1 MPLRILLNGAQGRMG
16 RAILTLAEDNPD
28 ILVARQL
35 DANDPLTDA
44 AFDNIDVAVDFSTH
58 AATLP
63 LAQAAARRRVPLVI
77 GTTGHS
83 DAERAAL
90 LPFTTQIPVVWSGN
104 YSLGVNLFNYLVKR
118 AATVLSSRY
127 DVEILEM
134 HHRHKADAPSGT
146 AGKLIEIVKNARAL
160 SADNVVHGRQGLP
173 GPRPENQIGV
183 HSLRGGDVI
192 GDHTVIFAGEGERL
206 ELTHRASQRAI
217 FATGALRAAQWLVQE
232 KKPPGLYGMDD
243 VLGLKD

>member
-16 RAILTLAEDNPD
+16 RAILAATEETPD
-28 ILVARQL
+28 VLVARQL

-44 AFDNIDVAVDFSTH
+44 AFDNIDVAIDFSSH
-58 AATLP
+58 DATLA
-63 LAQAAARRRVPLVI
+63 LVQAAARRRVPLVI

-83 DAERAAL
+83 ESERAAI
-90 LPFTTQIPVVWSGN
+90 LPFTAQTPVVWSGN

-146 AGKLIEIVKNARAL
+146 AGKLIEIIKNARAL
-160 SADNVVHGRQGLP
+160 SEDDIVHGRSGLL
-173 GPRPENQIGV
+173 GPRPDKQIGV

-192 GDHTVIFAGEGERL
+192 GDHTVIFAGDGERL

-217 FATGALRAAQWLVQE
+217 FATGALRAAQWLVRE
-232 KKPPGLYGMDD
+232 NKPPGLYGMDD